1 MPPVLVDTA
10 VIYALADR
18 RDGAHEAARELLK
31 RLLEEGA
38 PLLVSLPTVYEAHRL
53 ILYRLGI
60 RAGIRFLTGYGQLY
74 NLVWPTEGQH
84 VQAIALSQRFDDQKI
99 SLNDAVNAVI
109 AQEVKGRVATF
120 DHHYQLMG
128 AQVVRR

>member
-53 ILYRLGI
+53 ILYRLGTKP
-60 RAGIRFLTGYGQLY
+60 GLRFLTGYGQLY

-84 VQAIALSQRFDDQKI
+84 ARAIQLLQRFADQKL
-99 SLNDAVNAVI
+99 SLTDAVTAII
-109 AQEVKGRVATF
+109 AQEVKARVATF
-120 DHHYQLMG
+120 DRHYELMG
-128 AQVVRR
+128 AHLVRR

>member
-18 RDGAHEAARELLK
+18 RDGAHQAARELLK

-53 ILYRLGI
+53 ILYRLGTQP
-60 RAGIRFLTGYGQLY
+60 GLRFLTGYGQLY

-84 VQAIALSQRFDDQKI
+84 LQATELLQRFADQKI
-99 SLNDAVNAVI
+99 SLTDAVTAVI

-120 DHHYQLMG
+120 DHHYELMG
-128 AQVVRR
+128 ARAVKR

>member
-31 RLLEEGA
+31 HLLEERA

-60 RAGIRFLTGYGQLY
+60 GAGIRFLTGYRQLY

-84 VQAIALSQRFDDQKI
+84 GQAIQLLQRFEDQKI
-99 SLNDAVNAVI
+99 SLTDAVNAVI
-109 AQEVKGRVATF
+109 AQEAKGSVATF
-120 DHHYQLMG
+120 DHHYELMG
-128 AQVVRR
+128 AHAVRR